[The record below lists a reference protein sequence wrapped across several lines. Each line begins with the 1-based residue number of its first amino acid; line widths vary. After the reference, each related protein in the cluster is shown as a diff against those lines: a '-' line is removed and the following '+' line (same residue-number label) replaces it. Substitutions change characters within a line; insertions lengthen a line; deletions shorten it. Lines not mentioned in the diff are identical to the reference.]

1 MSLRDLISAVMRHS
15 SDYFRDHSIGPGEY
29 QDRLHKDYTQRKETE
44 LWMHVVSFVSG
55 IVTGAIIAL
64 ALM

>member
-1 MSLRDLISAVMRHS
+1 MRHS